1 MKPDIIVMVEL
12 GKKITKIASINMSI
26 IFKKTG
32 KHERDGEIE
41 RYYKGQHGISRGEKQ
56 TGWD

>member
-26 IFKKTG
+26 IFKKTV

-41 RYYKGQHGISRGEKQ
+41 RYYKG
-56 TGWD
+56 

>member
-41 RYYKGQHGISRGEKQ
+41 RYYKG
-56 TGWD
+56 